1 MIESSCKLE
10 LFEKMAGDY
19 NTSEAKAFREHY
31 DKLVDSIQVPDLPV
45 LGARFF
51 SRHIISRETMELV
64 GKVASSSTRGA
75 RACTLMLAVMA
86 GLDIHPD
93 KFESALGVFR
103 EEPVYAEFSSMIR
116 ETYCIR
122 P

>member
-1 MIESSCKLE
+1 MS
-10 LFEKMAGDY
+10 GDY
-19 NTSEAKAFREHY
+19 KTSEAQAFREHY
-31 DKLVDSIQVPDLPV
+31 DKLVDSIQEPDLPV

-93 KFESALGVFR
+93 KFESALDAFR
-103 EEPVYAEFSSMIR
+103 EEPVYAEFSSMIK
-116 ETYCIR
+116 ETYGKEM
-122 P
+122 